1 MGRLTRIRYRDRRD
15 NGQITGSPTC
25 RAIVRRNAAVSAWPL
40 PDSISSELTADRFR
54 IDDLTFPAFFMEDP
68 GEGGAPT
75 SRCSR
80 FRSGGGTRL
89 RVDHCQKEGIF
100 RRRRPFLFTRWNDEV
115 RDSFVPSPVT
125 VRRTRRWFTSVEF
138 LPEPRWDVPVWERFL
153 GARNWVSNKVS
164 DSSGSRINFIF
175 GRNEKFGDCC

>member
-1 MGRLTRIRYRDRRD
+1 MSRDRPQECRSFRLAVARLD
-15 NGQITGSPTC
+15 FFRVNG
-25 RAIVRRNAAVSAWPL
+25 R
-40 PDSISSELTADRFR
+40 SISNRWSNVPCVLYGR
-54 IDDLTFPAFFMEDP
+54 P
-68 GEGGAPT
+68 GGRGA
-75 SRCSR
+75 RLQAAAR
-80 FRSGGGTRL
+80 GLGRNGGTRL